1 MASALQPKR
10 KAKKSRNG
18 LPNELFT
25 RLQLIIALE
34 DYPPELMDISPS
46 SVDSYDPRILAS
58 CTLSW
63 RLPKNPLSIVDYRRC
78 IIIPGQ
84 SPYFVQPILPACL
97 PSGPQRNAHIH
108 KPTHASILPL
118 LLIAQHARVDI
129 RQYDIISERNSIRKF
144 LMNDEDYIISVVR
157 IDSTL
162 FLRRY
167 AAYSGIDRNDVG
179 YRFEQ
184 MCTTK
189 NGSFDGNY
197 HQLIEGR
204 IGELRTLILAETD
217 AIKQENGESIE
228 LKCQQQ
234 RLRKSQEHDWWSQAF
249 LGKLNL
255 F

>member
-1 MASALQPKR
+1 MASALRPKR
-10 KAKKSRNG
+10 KAKRSQNG

-34 DYPPELMDISPS
+34 DYPSELMDISPS
-46 SVDSYDPRILAS
+46 LVDSYDPRILAS

-63 RLPKNPLSIVDYRRC
+63 HLPKNPLSIADYRRC

-84 SPYFVQPILPACL
+84 TPYFVQPIPPAYL
-97 PSGPQRNAHIH
+97 PSGPQRNAHIR
-108 KPTHASILPL
+108 KPIHASILPL
-118 LLIAQHARVDI
+118 LLTAQHARVDI

-157 IDSTL
+157 IDSTV

-167 AAYSGIDRNDVG
+167 ATYNHVDRNDVG

-184 MCTTK
+184 MCTMK
-189 NGSFDGNY
+189 SGSFDGNY

-204 IGELRTLILAETD
+204 IGELRILVLAETD
-217 AIKQENGESIE
+217 AIKQENGESNE

-234 RLRKSQEHDWWSQAF
+234 RLAKSQEHD
-249 LGKLNL
+249 
-255 F
+255 